1 MGDGQWCQ
9 NAVKAVPQNRE
20 ILGRAMALHV
30 NSYLSADKNLQ
41 EEEDFQA
48 AFVRV
53 CPQGLKTLNSLH
65 IKQNPTAIK
74 FFRHELVVQA
84 LVQFQAEHTALELK
98 YAELKETVESA
109 VGNKRKKI

>member
-1 MGDGQWCQ
+1 KKALTADGMLAEGLSEELKGDT
-9 NAVKAVPQNRE
+9 E
-20 ILGRAMALHV
+20 MAYV
-30 NSYLSADKNLQ
+30 A
-41 EEEDFQA
+41 
-48 AFVRV
+48 
-53 CPQGLKTLNSLH
+53 